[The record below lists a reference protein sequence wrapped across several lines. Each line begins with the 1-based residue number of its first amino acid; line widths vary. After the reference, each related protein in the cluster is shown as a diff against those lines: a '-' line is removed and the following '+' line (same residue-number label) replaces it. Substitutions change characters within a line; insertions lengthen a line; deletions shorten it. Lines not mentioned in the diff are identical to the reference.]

1 MSANE
6 KQITDLNDELTA
18 LASIIENDSVSLVQT
33 VAAIDEAGEEIETRK
48 ANAMISVANLR
59 SPEGNK
65 LIYTNDDQRRSKLIV
80 TLAAAADYQAFM
92 SARLTLAETA
102 ATQKAAIEKN
112 RNLHKAKLLVLQYY
126 ANLV

>member
-59 SPEGNK
+59 SLEGNK
-65 LIYTNDDQRRSKLIV
+65 LIYTNDDQRRSKLIL
-80 TLAAAADYQAFM
+80 TLAAAADYQAFV
-92 SARLTLAETA
+92 SARRTLAETA
-102 ATQKAAIEKN
+102 ATQKAATEKN